1 MLYRVAN
8 QADKGA
14 ARALLAVLTLFL
26 LGAPWASAQ
35 AAAQLQKLALEADGS
50 ALTLTMKMQ
59 GEVQGRTM
67 VLDNPRRFVVDLPAT
82 RAAASLKLPAAQ
94 GLVESLRMGAQ
105 KDGSL
110 RIVIGL
116 SAGASAGLSPSGK
129 ASSTLAV
136 QVRSTASAS
145 IASQPPKSSPSESKS
160 AAPAAPEARVL
171 AAHAPPEAGRD
182 VVVAVDAGHGGED
195 PGASGPAGTH
205 EKNVTLAIAKQLVER
220 LNREPGVHA
229 MLTRDRDV
237 FVPLR
242 ERAERARRAGADLFV
257 SIHADS
263 VRDQDVEGASVYVL
277 SERGASSEAARIL
290 ADRENAADLRGVP
303 LAGRGQSLASVL
315 VDLSQ
320 TAALGGSAEAAGNVL
335 NALDAVGA
343 IRKREVQYAAFVVLK
358 APDMPSMLVET
369 AYISSPGEEAKL
381 RDPSY
386 QARLADA
393 IGGGVLKYF
402 RLHPPDGTRM
412 SLERRR
418 SEVEVNQIAQTR

>member
-1 MLYRVAN
+1 MFYAVAKP
-8 QADKGA
+8 ADKGA
-14 ARALLAVLTLFL
+14 SRSLFAVLMLCL
-26 LGAPWASAQ
+26 LGAAWTDAR
-35 AAAQLQKLALEADGS
+35 AAAQLQNLALDADGS

-59 GEVQGRTM
+59 GEVQGRTLM
-67 VLDNPRRFVVDLPAT
+67 LDNPRRFVVDLPAT
-82 RAAASLKLPAAQ
+82 RAAPSLKLPAAH

-110 RIVIGL
+110 RIVVGL
-116 SAGASAGLSPSGK
+116 SAGASAGLSPTGK

-136 QVRSTASAS
+136 QVRPSGNAS
-145 IASQPPKSSPSESKS
+145 IASKSPKPSPSELT
-160 AAPAAPEARVL
+160 AVARAAPETRVL

-195 PGASGPAGTH
+195 PGASGPGGTH
-205 EKNVTLAIAKQLVER
+205 EKNVTLAIAKNLVER
-220 LNREPGVHA
+220 LDREPGVHA

-303 LAGRGQSLASVL
+303 LAGRAQSLASVL

-369 AYISSPGEEAKL
+369 AYISSPAEEAKL

-412 SLERRR
+412 SQERRR
-418 SEVEVNQIAQTR
+418 SEGEVSQIAQTH